1 MGDIF
6 RLEACNPLDVVPIA
20 FCGLNEFISSHKPPA
35 LLDCPPESVP
45 PSHDPNIDHIS
56 GSVWS
61 LMCTFSNVE
70 LCA

>member
-6 RLEACNPLDVVPIA
+6 GLEACNPLDVVPIA
-20 FCGLNEFISSHKPPA
+20 FCGLNEFISSHKPA
-35 LLDCPPESVP
+35 ASLDRPSESVP
-45 PSHDPNIDHIS
+45 PSHDPDIDCIS

-61 LMCTFSNVE
+61 LMHTFSNVE